1 MSRQR
6 LLRPLKTGGIVTCR
20 RRLAKEEER
29 AAGHFRVVEHAV
41 DDFQFG
47 DPFAVEVIQ
56 SRLFFLEVGRE
67 GVVAGHPAVASAEQA
82 DEE

>member
-1 MSRQR
+1 
-6 LLRPLKTGGIVTCR
+6 
-20 RRLAKEEER
+20 
-29 AAGHFRVVEHAV
+29 V